1 MKTGST
7 NIRLINSGL
16 INTGLINK
24 WVKSGSPWIW
34 LTAASVSISLLALI
48 GVILLLA
55 GQGMRYFW
63 PSPVYQFELK
73 QTAAGPVR
81 LVGEI
86 YRQQSLPRQQLEQA
100 GMTLPP
106 NTGDSVTRLLIKSGN
121 REVQGQDFY
130 TLLESD
136 IQQRSLPKGLL
147 ALDRHNNGMAY
158 GLLAGMLDNGQPL
171 VGDNLRQ
178 ELQKRLP
185 IVQALVRQANDIQFR
200 QMSMLNQQ
208 FEALRLQKKRL
219 QIAGDLDSK
228 SQDRID
234 AELGELQRRHQTLID
249 KLRSLQTEKHR
260 YTLLWQD
267 MNGQIH
273 PLPLSEINRAWYP
286 NDMSFGQ
293 KLRHWAAQTKKFL
306 TDNPYNVSSEGG
318 VFPAIFGTVLM
329 VILMSIVVMPLGVIA
344 AVYLHEYAGKNW
356 LTRLIRI
363 SVVNLAGVPSIVY
376 GVFGLGFFVYL
387 IGGSLD
393 KLFYAESLPNP
404 TFGTPGVLWAA
415 LTLALLTLPVV
426 IVATE
431 EGLARIPTSL
441 RQGSQALG
449 ASKAETLWHIVL
461 PMAAPA
467 MLTGLILAVARAAG
481 ETAPLMLV
489 GVVKS
494 APVLPVDGIFPFLH
508 LERKFMH
515 LSFQIYD
522 MAFQSPNVEA
532 ARPLVFATALLLVI
546 IVVGLNLAA
555 MGIRHHLREKYRG
568 LML

>member
-1 MKTGST
+1 MIGFTK
-7 NIRLINSGL
+7 
-16 INTGLINK
+16 K
-24 WVKSGSPWIW
+24 WFASGSPWIW
-34 LTAASVSISLLALI
+34 LTAGAVSISLLALL
-48 GVILLLA
+48 GVVLLLA

-63 PSPVYQFELK
+63 PSPVYVFELK

-81 LVGEI
+81 VIGEI
-86 YRQQSLPRQQLEQA
+86 YQQQSIPREQLEQA
-100 GMTLPP
+100 GIMLPP
-106 NTGDSVTRLLIKSGN
+106 EAGETVTRYLIKTGN
-121 REVQGQDFY
+121 REIQGQDFHR
-130 TLLESD
+130 LLDTD
-136 IQQRSLPKGLL
+136 IQQRSQPKDLL
-147 ALDRHNNGMAY
+147 VLDRHINGTAY
-158 GLLAGMLDNGQPL
+158 GFLAGMLDNGQPV
-171 VGDNLRQ
+171 VGDNLAQ
-178 ELQKRLP
+178 ELQKRIP
-185 IVQALVRQANDIQFR
+185 VIQALVRQSKDIQFR
-200 QMSMLNQQ
+200 QMNMLNQQ

-219 QIAGDLDSK
+219 QMSGNFDGKA
-228 SQDRID
+228 QDRIE
-234 AELGELQRRHQTLID
+234 AEWGELQRSHQAMME
-249 KLRSLQTEKHR
+249 KLRGLQSDQSR
-260 YTLLWQD
+260 YTLLLRD
-267 MNGQIH
+267 MNGQVH
-273 PLPLSEINRAWYP
+273 PLPLSQINRAWYP
-286 NDMSFGQ
+286 NDMSLGQ
-293 KLRHWAAQTKKFL
+293 KLRHFAVQTHKFL
-306 TDNPYNVSSEGG
+306 TDNPRNANTEGG

-356 LTRLIRI
+356 LTRMIRI

-376 GVFGLGFFVYL
+376 GVFGLGFFVYF

-393 KLFYAESLPNP
+393 KLFYPEALPNP

-431 EGLARIPTSL
+431 EGLSRIPASL
-441 RQGSQALG
+441 RQGSLALG

-461 PMAAPA
+461 PMAAPT
-467 MLTGLILAVARAAG
+467 MITGLILAVARAAG

-494 APVLPVDGIFPFLH
+494 APLLPVDGVFPFLH

-555 MGIRHHLREKYRG
+555 IGIRHHLREKYRG

>member
-1 MKTGST
+1 M
-7 NIRLINSGL
+7 NIEPKVSGV
-16 INTGLINK
+16 TKK
-24 WVKSGSPWIW
+24 WLASGSPWIW
-34 LTAASVSISLLALI
+34 LTAGAVSISLLALLGI
-48 GVILLLA
+48 ILLLA

-63 PSPVYQFELK
+63 PAPVYLFELK
-73 QTAAGPVR
+73 QTAAGPVNMI
-81 LVGEI
+81 GEI
-86 YRQQSLPRQQLEQA
+86 YQQQTLSRQQLEQA
-100 GMTLPP
+100 GVMLPP
-106 NTGDSVTRLLIKSGN
+106 QAGETVTRYLIKTGN
-121 REVQGQDFY
+121 REIQGQDFHR
-130 TLLESD
+130 LLGSD
-136 IQQRSLPKGLL
+136 IQQRTLPKDLL
-147 ALDRHNNGMAY
+147 VLDRQNNGTAY
-158 GLLAGMLDNGQPL
+158 GFLAGMLDNGQPL
-171 VGDNLRQ
+171 VGNDLAQ
-178 ELQKRLP
+178 ELLKRIP
-185 IVQALVRQANDIQFR
+185 VIQSLVRQSKDIQFR
-200 QMSMLNQQ
+200 QMNMLNQQ
-208 FEALRLQKKRL
+208 FEALRLEKKRL
-219 QIAGDLDSK
+219 QMHGDLDSK
-228 SQDRID
+228 SQDRIA
-234 AELGELQRRHQTLID
+234 AEWGELQRSHQTMMD
-249 KLRSLQTEKHR
+249 TLRGLQTEQSR
-260 YTLLWQD
+260 YTLLLRD

-273 PLPLSEINRAWYP
+273 PLSLSQINHAWYP
-286 NDMSFGQ
+286 NDMTFGQ
-293 KLRHWAAQTKKFL
+293 KLRHWAAQTQKFL
-306 TDNPYNVSSEGG
+306 TDNPRNANTEGG

-356 LTRLIRI
+356 LTRMIRI

-393 KLFYAESLPNP
+393 KLFYPEALPNP

-431 EGLARIPTSL
+431 EGLSRIPASL

-449 ASKAETLWHIVL
+449 ATKAETLWHIVL

-467 MLTGLILAVARAAG
+467 MITGLILAVARAAG

-555 MGIRHHLREKYRG
+555 IGIRHHLREKYRG
-568 LML
+568 LLL

>member
-1 MKTGST
+1 MIGFTK
-7 NIRLINSGL
+7 
-16 INTGLINK
+16 K
-24 WVKSGSPWIW
+24 WFASGSPWIW
-34 LTAASVSISLLALI
+34 LTAGAVSISLLALL
-48 GVILLLA
+48 GVVLLLA

-63 PSPVYQFELK
+63 PSPVYVFDLK
-73 QTAAGPVR
+73 QTAAGPVQ
-81 LVGEI
+81 VIGDI
-86 YRQQSLPRQQLEQA
+86 YQQQSIPREQLEQA
-100 GMTLPP
+100 GIMLPP
-106 NTGDSVTRLLIKSGN
+106 EAGETVTRYLIKTGN
-121 REVQGQDFY
+121 REIQGQDFHR
-130 TLLESD
+130 LLDTD
-136 IQQRSLPKGLL
+136 IQQRSQPKDLL
-147 ALDRHNNGMAY
+147 VLDRHINGTAY
-158 GLLAGMLDNGQPL
+158 GFLAGMLDNGQPV
-171 VGDNLRQ
+171 VGDNLAQ
-178 ELQKRLP
+178 ELQKRIP
-185 IVQALVRQANDIQFR
+185 VIQALVRQSKDIQFR
-200 QMSMLNQQ
+200 QMNMLNQQ

-219 QIAGDLDSK
+219 QMRGEFDGKA
-228 SQDRID
+228 QDRIE
-234 AELGELQRRHQTLID
+234 AEWGELQRSHQAMME
-249 KLRSLQTEKHR
+249 KLRGLQIDQSR
-260 YTLLWQD
+260 YTLLLRD
-267 MNGQIH
+267 MNGQVH
-273 PLPLSEINRAWYP
+273 PLPLSQINRAWYP
-286 NDMSFGQ
+286 NEMSLGQ
-293 KLRHWAAQTKKFL
+293 KLRHFVVQTHKFL
-306 TDNPYNVSSEGG
+306 TDNPRNANTEGG

-356 LTRLIRI
+356 LTRMIRI

-376 GVFGLGFFVYL
+376 GVFGLGFFVYF

-393 KLFYAESLPNP
+393 KLFYPEALPNP

-431 EGLARIPTSL
+431 EGLSRIPASL
-441 RQGSQALG
+441 RQGSLALG

-461 PMAAPA
+461 PMAALA
-467 MLTGLILAVARAAG
+467 MITGLILAVARAAG

-494 APVLPVDGIFPFLH
+494 APLLPVDGVFPYLH

-522 MAFQSPNVEA
+522 MAFQSPNVES

-555 MGIRHHLREKYRG
+555 IGIRHHLREKYRG

>member
-1 MKTGST
+1 MIGFTK
-7 NIRLINSGL
+7 
-16 INTGLINK
+16 K
-24 WVKSGSPWIW
+24 WFASGSPWIW
-34 LTAASVSISLLALI
+34 LTAGAVSISLLALL
-48 GVILLLA
+48 GVVLLLA

-63 PSPVYQFELK
+63 PSPVYVFELK

-81 LVGEI
+81 VIGEI
-86 YRQQSLPRQQLEQA
+86 YQQQSIPREQLEQA
-100 GMTLPP
+100 GIMLPP
-106 NTGDSVTRLLIKSGN
+106 EAGETVTRYLIKTGN
-121 REVQGQDFY
+121 REIQGQDFNR
-130 TLLESD
+130 LLDTD
-136 IQQRSLPKGLL
+136 IQQRSQPKDLL
-147 ALDRHNNGMAY
+147 VLDRHINGTAY
-158 GLLAGMLDNGQPL
+158 GFLAGMLDNGQPV
-171 VGDNLRQ
+171 VGDNLAQ
-178 ELQKRLP
+178 ELQKRIP
-185 IVQALVRQANDIQFR
+185 VIQALVRQSKDIQFR
-200 QMSMLNQQ
+200 QMNMLNQQ

-219 QIAGDLDSK
+219 QMSGNFDGKA
-228 SQDRID
+228 QDRIE
-234 AELGELQRRHQTLID
+234 AEWGELQRNHQAMMQ
-249 KLRSLQTEKHR
+249 KLRGLQSDQSR
-260 YTLLWQD
+260 YTLLLRD

-273 PLPLSEINRAWYP
+273 PLPLSQINRAWYP
-286 NDMSFGQ
+286 NDMSLGQ
-293 KLRHWAAQTKKFL
+293 KLRHFAVQTHKFL
-306 TDNPYNVSSEGG
+306 TDNPRNANTEGG

-356 LTRLIRI
+356 LTRMIRI

-376 GVFGLGFFVYL
+376 GVFGLGFFVYF

-393 KLFYAESLPNP
+393 KLFYPEALPNP

-431 EGLARIPTSL
+431 EGLSRIPASL
-441 RQGSQALG
+441 RQGSLALG

-467 MLTGLILAVARAAG
+467 MITGLILAVARAAG

-494 APVLPVDGIFPFLH
+494 APLLPVDGVFPFLH

-555 MGIRHHLREKYRG
+555 IGIRHHLREKYRG

>member
-1 MKTGST
+1 MIGFTK
-7 NIRLINSGL
+7 
-16 INTGLINK
+16 K
-24 WVKSGSPWIW
+24 WFASGSPWIW
-34 LTAASVSISLLALI
+34 LTAGAVSISLLALL
-48 GVILLLA
+48 GVVLLLA

-63 PSPVYQFELK
+63 PSPVYVFELK

-81 LVGEI
+81 VIGEI
-86 YRQQSLPRQQLEQA
+86 YQQQSIPREQLEQA
-100 GMTLPP
+100 GIMLPP
-106 NTGDSVTRLLIKSGN
+106 EAGETMTRYLIKTGN
-121 REVQGQDFY
+121 REIQGQDFHR
-130 TLLESD
+130 LLDTD
-136 IQQRSLPKGLL
+136 IQQRSQPKDLL
-147 ALDRHNNGMAY
+147 VLDRHINGTAY
-158 GLLAGMLDNGQPL
+158 GFLAGMLDNGQPV
-171 VGDNLRQ
+171 VGDNLAQ
-178 ELQKRLP
+178 ELQKRIP
-185 IVQALVRQANDIQFR
+185 VIQALVRQSKDIQFR
-200 QMSMLNQQ
+200 QMNMLNQQ

-219 QIAGDLDSK
+219 QMSGNFDGKA
-228 SQDRID
+228 QDRIE
-234 AELGELQRRHQTLID
+234 AEWGELQRSHQAMME
-249 KLRSLQTEKHR
+249 KLRGLQSDQSR
-260 YTLLWQD
+260 YTLLLRD
-267 MNGQIH
+267 MNGQVH
-273 PLPLSEINRAWYP
+273 PLPLSQINRAWYP
-286 NDMSFGQ
+286 NDMSLGQ
-293 KLRHWAAQTKKFL
+293 KLRHFAVQTHKFL
-306 TDNPYNVSSEGG
+306 TDNPRNANTEGG

-356 LTRLIRI
+356 LTRMIRI

-376 GVFGLGFFVYL
+376 GVFGLGFFVYF

-393 KLFYAESLPNP
+393 KLFYPEALPNP

-431 EGLARIPTSL
+431 EGLSRIPASL
-441 RQGSQALG
+441 RQGSLALG

-467 MLTGLILAVARAAG
+467 MITGLILAVARAAG

-494 APVLPVDGIFPFLH
+494 APLLPVDGVFPFLH

-555 MGIRHHLREKYRG
+555 IGIRHHLREKYRG

>member
-1 MKTGST
+1 MMGFTK
-7 NIRLINSGL
+7 
-16 INTGLINK
+16 K
-24 WVKSGSPWIW
+24 WFGSGSPWIW
-34 LTAASVSISLLALI
+34 LTAGAVSISLLALL
-48 GVILLLA
+48 GVVLLLA

-63 PSPVYQFELK
+63 PSPVYLFELK

-81 LVGEI
+81 VIGEI
-86 YRQQSLPRQQLEQA
+86 YQQQSLPREQLEQA
-100 GMTLPP
+100 GIMLPP
-106 NTGDSVTRLLIKSGN
+106 EAGDTVTRYLIKTGN
-121 REVQGQDFY
+121 REIQGQDFHR
-130 TLLESD
+130 LLDTD
-136 IQQRSLPKGLL
+136 IQQRSQPKDVLVL
-147 ALDRHNNGMAY
+147 ERQINGTAY
-158 GLLAGMLDNGQPL
+158 GFLAGMLDNGQPL
-171 VGDNLRQ
+171 VGDNLAQ
-178 ELQKRLP
+178 ELQKRIP
-185 IVQALVRQANDIQFR
+185 VIQALVRQSKDIQFR
-200 QMSMLNQQ
+200 QMNMLNQQ

-219 QIAGDLDSK
+219 QMSGDFDSK

-234 AELGELQRRHQTLID
+234 AEWGELQRSHEAMMK
-249 KLRSLQTEKHR
+249 KLRSLQSDQSR
-260 YTLLWQD
+260 YTLLLRD

-273 PLPLSEINRAWYP
+273 PLPLSQIDRAWYP
-286 NDMSFGQ
+286 NEMSLGQ
-293 KLRHWAAQTKKFL
+293 KLRHFAVQTHQFL
-306 TDNPYNVSSEGG
+306 TDNPRNANTEGG

-356 LTRLIRI
+356 LTRMIRI

-376 GVFGLGFFVYL
+376 GVFGLGFFVYF

-393 KLFYAESLPNP
+393 KLFYPEALPNP

-431 EGLARIPTSL
+431 EGLSRIPASL
-441 RQGSQALG
+441 RQGSLALG

-467 MLTGLILAVARAAG
+467 MITGLILAVARAAG

-494 APVLPVDGIFPFLH
+494 APLLPVDGVFPFLH

-555 MGIRHHLREKYRG
+555 IGIRHHLREKYRG

>member
-1 MKTGST
+1 MTGFT
-7 NIRLINSGL
+7 K
-16 INTGLINK
+16 K
-24 WVKSGSPWIW
+24 WFASGSPWIW
-34 LTAASVSISLLALI
+34 LTAGAVSISLLALL
-48 GVILLLA
+48 GVVLLLA

-63 PSPVYQFELK
+63 PSPVYLFELK

-81 LVGEI
+81 VIGEI
-86 YRQQSLPRQQLEQA
+86 YQQQSLPREQLEQA
-100 GMTLPP
+100 GIMLPP
-106 NTGDSVTRLLIKSGN
+106 EAGDTVTRYLIKTGN
-121 REVQGQDFY
+121 REIQGQDFHR
-130 TLLESD
+130 LLDTD
-136 IQQRSLPKGLL
+136 IQQRSQPKDVLVL
-147 ALDRHNNGMAY
+147 ERQINGTAY
-158 GLLAGMLDNGQPL
+158 GFLAGMLDNGQPL
-171 VGDNLRQ
+171 VGDNLAQ
-178 ELQKRLP
+178 ELQKRIP
-185 IVQALVRQANDIQFR
+185 VIQALVRQSKDIQFR
-200 QMSMLNQQ
+200 QMNMLNQQ

-219 QIAGDLDSK
+219 QMSGDFDSR

-234 AELGELQRRHQTLID
+234 AEWGELQRSHEAMME
-249 KLRSLQTEKHR
+249 KLRSLQSDQSR
-260 YTLLWQD
+260 YTLLLRD

-273 PLPLSEINRAWYP
+273 PLPLSQIDRAWYP
-286 NDMSFGQ
+286 NKMSLWQ
-293 KLRHWAAQTKKFL
+293 KIDHFAVQTHKFL
-306 TDNPYNVSSEGG
+306 TDNPRNANTEGG

-356 LTRLIRI
+356 LTRMIRI

-376 GVFGLGFFVYL
+376 GVFGLGFFVYF

-393 KLFYAESLPNP
+393 KLFYPEALPNP

-431 EGLARIPTSL
+431 EGLSRIPASL
-441 RQGSQALG
+441 RQGSLALG

-467 MLTGLILAVARAAG
+467 MITGLILAVARAAG

-494 APVLPVDGIFPFLH
+494 APLLPVDGVFPFLH

-555 MGIRHHLREKYRG
+555 IGIRHHLREKYRG

>member
-1 MKTGST
+1 MIGFTK
-7 NIRLINSGL
+7 
-16 INTGLINK
+16 K
-24 WVKSGSPWIW
+24 WFASGSPWIW
-34 LTAASVSISLLALI
+34 LTAGAVSISLLALL
-48 GVILLLA
+48 GVVLLLA

-63 PSPVYQFELK
+63 PSPVYVFELK

-81 LVGEI
+81 VIGEI
-86 YRQQSLPRQQLEQA
+86 YQQQSIPREQLEQA
-100 GMTLPP
+100 GIMLPP
-106 NTGDSVTRLLIKSGN
+106 EAGETVTRYLIKTGN
-121 REVQGQDFY
+121 REIQGQDFHR
-130 TLLESD
+130 LLDTD
-136 IQQRSLPKGLL
+136 IQQRSQPKDLL
-147 ALDRHNNGMAY
+147 VLDRHINGTAY
-158 GLLAGMLDNGQPL
+158 GFLAGMLDNGQPV
-171 VGDNLRQ
+171 VGDNLAQ
-178 ELQKRLP
+178 ELQKRIP
-185 IVQALVRQANDIQFR
+185 VIQALVRQSKDIQFR
-200 QMSMLNQQ
+200 QMNMLNQQ
-208 FEALRLQKKRL
+208 FEALRLQKKLL
-219 QIAGDLDSK
+219 QMSGNFDGKA
-228 SQDRID
+228 QDRIE
-234 AELGELQRRHQTLID
+234 AEWGELQRSHQAMME
-249 KLRSLQTEKHR
+249 KLRGLQSDQSR
-260 YTLLWQD
+260 YTLLLRD
-267 MNGQIH
+267 MNGQVH
-273 PLPLSEINRAWYP
+273 PLPLSQINRAWYP
-286 NDMSFGQ
+286 NDMSLGQ
-293 KLRHWAAQTKKFL
+293 KLRHFAVQTHKFL
-306 TDNPYNVSSEGG
+306 TDNPRNANTEGG

-356 LTRLIRI
+356 LTRMIRI

-376 GVFGLGFFVYL
+376 GVFGLGFFVYF

-393 KLFYAESLPNP
+393 KLFYPEALPNP

-431 EGLARIPTSL
+431 EGLSRIPASL
-441 RQGSQALG
+441 RQGSLALG

-467 MLTGLILAVARAAG
+467 MITGLILAVARAAG

-494 APVLPVDGIFPFLH
+494 APLLPVDGVFPFLH

-555 MGIRHHLREKYRG
+555 IGIRHHLREKYRG

>member
-1 MKTGST
+1 M
-7 NIRLINSGL
+7 
-16 INTGLINK
+16 
-24 WVKSGSPWIW
+24 
-34 LTAASVSISLLALI
+34 SISLLALLGI
-48 GVILLLA
+48 VLLLA

-63 PSPVYQFELK
+63 PAPVYLFELK
-73 QTAAGPVR
+73 QTAAGPVT
-81 LVGEI
+81 VIGEI
-86 YRQQSLPRQQLEQA
+86 YQQQSLPRQQLEQA
-100 GMTLPP
+100 GVILPP
-106 NTGDSVTRLLIKSGN
+106 EAGETVTRYLIKTGN
-121 REVQGQDFY
+121 REIQGQDFHR
-130 TLLESD
+130 LLDSD
-136 IQQRSLPKGLL
+136 IQQRTQPKAVLV
-147 ALDRHNNGMAY
+147 LDRQNHGTAY
-158 GLLAGMLDNGQPL
+158 GFLAGMLDNGQPL
-171 VGDNLRQ
+171 VGDNLAQ
-178 ELQKRLP
+178 ELQKLIP
-185 IVQALVRQANDIQFR
+185 VIQGLVRQSKDIQYR
-200 QMSMLNQQ
+200 QMNMLNQQ

-219 QIAGDLDSK
+219 QMTGSLDSK
-228 SQDRID
+228 SQDSIE
-234 AELGELQRRHQTLID
+234 AEWGELQRRHLAMME
-249 KLRSLQTEKHR
+249 KLRDLQTEQNR
-260 YTLLWQD
+260 YTLLLRD

-273 PLPLSEINRAWYP
+273 PMSLSQVNRAWYP
-286 NDMSFGQ
+286 NDMNLGD
-293 KLRHWAAQTKKFL
+293 KLRHWGAQVHQFL
-306 TDNPYNVSSEGG
+306 TDNPRNASTEGG

-344 AVYLHEYAGKNW
+344 AVYLHEYAGKNV
-356 LTRLIRI
+356 LTRMIRI

-376 GVFGLGFFVYL
+376 GVFGLGFFVYF

-393 KLFYAESLPNP
+393 KLFYAEALPNP

-431 EGLARIPTSL
+431 EGLSRIPASL

-467 MLTGLILAVARAAG
+467 MITGLILAVARAAG

-494 APVLPVDGIFPFLH
+494 APLLPVDGIFPFLH

-555 MGIRHHLREKYRG
+555 IGIRHYLREKYRG

>member
-1 MKTGST
+1 M
-7 NIRLINSGL
+7 NIDPKVSGV
-16 INTGLINK
+16 TKK
-24 WVKSGSPWIW
+24 WLASGSPWIW
-34 LTAASVSISLLALI
+34 LTAGAVSISLLALLGI
-48 GVILLLA
+48 ILLLA

-63 PSPVYQFELK
+63 PAPVYLFELK
-73 QTAAGPVR
+73 QTAAGPVNMI
-81 LVGEI
+81 GEI
-86 YRQQSLPRQQLEQA
+86 YQQQTLSRQQLEQA
-100 GMTLPP
+100 GVMLPP
-106 NTGDSVTRLLIKSGN
+106 QAGETVTRYLIKTGN
-121 REVQGQDFY
+121 REIQGQDFHR
-130 TLLESD
+130 LLGSD
-136 IQQRSLPKGLL
+136 IQQRTLPKDLL
-147 ALDRHNNGMAY
+147 ALDRQNNGTAY
-158 GLLAGMLDNGQPL
+158 GFLAGMLDNGQPL
-171 VGDNLRQ
+171 VGNDLAQ
-178 ELQKRLP
+178 ELLKRIP
-185 IVQALVRQANDIQFR
+185 VIQSLVRQSKDIQFR
-200 QMSMLNQQ
+200 QMNMLNQQ
-208 FEALRLQKKRL
+208 FEALRLEKKRL
-219 QIAGDLDSK
+219 QMHGDLDSK
-228 SQDRID
+228 SQDRIA
-234 AELGELQRRHQTLID
+234 AEWGELQRSHQTMMD
-249 KLRSLQTEKHR
+249 TLRGLQTEQSR
-260 YTLLWQD
+260 YTLLLRD

-273 PLPLSEINRAWYP
+273 PLSLSQINHAWYP
-286 NDMSFGQ
+286 NDMTFGQ
-293 KLRHWAAQTKKFL
+293 KLRHWAAQTQKFL
-306 TDNPYNVSSEGG
+306 TDNPRNANTEGG

-356 LTRLIRI
+356 LTRMIRI

-393 KLFYAESLPNP
+393 KLFYPEALPNP

-431 EGLARIPTSL
+431 EGLSRIPASL

-449 ASKAETLWHIVL
+449 ATKAETLWHIVL

-467 MLTGLILAVARAAG
+467 MITGLILAVARAAG

-555 MGIRHHLREKYRG
+555 IGIRHHLREKYRG
-568 LML
+568 LLL

>member
-1 MKTGST
+1 MIGFTK
-7 NIRLINSGL
+7 
-16 INTGLINK
+16 K
-24 WVKSGSPWIW
+24 WFASGSPWIW
-34 LTAASVSISLLALI
+34 LTAGAVSISLLALL
-48 GVILLLA
+48 GVVLLLA

-63 PSPVYQFELK
+63 PSPVYVFELK

-81 LVGEI
+81 VIGEI
-86 YRQQSLPRQQLEQA
+86 YQQQSIPREQLEQA
-100 GMTLPP
+100 GIMLPP
-106 NTGDSVTRLLIKSGN
+106 EAGETVTRYLIKTGN
-121 REVQGQDFY
+121 REIQGQDFHR
-130 TLLESD
+130 LLDTD
-136 IQQRSLPKGLL
+136 IQQRSQPKDLL
-147 ALDRHNNGMAY
+147 VLDRHINGTAY
-158 GLLAGMLDNGQPL
+158 GFLAGMLDNGQPV
-171 VGDNLRQ
+171 VGDNLAQ
-178 ELQKRLP
+178 ELQKRIP
-185 IVQALVRQANDIQFR
+185 VIQALVRQSKDIQFR
-200 QMSMLNQQ
+200 QMNMLNQQ

-219 QIAGDLDSK
+219 QMSGDFDGK
-228 SQDRID
+228 AQDRIE
-234 AELGELQRRHQTLID
+234 AEWGELQRSHQAMME
-249 KLRSLQTEKHR
+249 KLRGLQSDQSR
-260 YTLLWQD
+260 YTLLLRD
-267 MNGQIH
+267 MNGQVH
-273 PLPLSEINRAWYP
+273 PLPLSQINRAWYP
-286 NDMSFGQ
+286 NDMSLGQ
-293 KLRHWAAQTKKFL
+293 KLRHFAVQTHKFL
-306 TDNPYNVSSEGG
+306 TDNPRNANTEGG

-356 LTRLIRI
+356 LTRMIRI

-376 GVFGLGFFVYL
+376 GVFGLGFFVYF

-393 KLFYAESLPNP
+393 KLFYPEALPNP

-431 EGLARIPTSL
+431 EGLSRIPASL
-441 RQGSQALG
+441 RQGSLALG

-467 MLTGLILAVARAAG
+467 MITGLILAVARAAG

-494 APVLPVDGIFPFLH
+494 APLLPVDGVFPFLH

-555 MGIRHHLREKYRG
+555 IGLRHHLREKYRG

>member
-1 MKTGST
+1 MIGFTK
-7 NIRLINSGL
+7 
-16 INTGLINK
+16 K
-24 WVKSGSPWIW
+24 WFASGSPWIW
-34 LTAASVSISLLALI
+34 LTAGAVSISLLALL
-48 GVILLLA
+48 GVVLLLA

-63 PSPVYQFELK
+63 PSPVYVFELK

-81 LVGEI
+81 VIGEI
-86 YRQQSLPRQQLEQA
+86 YQQQSIPREQLEQA
-100 GMTLPP
+100 GIMLPP
-106 NTGDSVTRLLIKSGN
+106 EAGETVTRYLIKTGN
-121 REVQGQDFY
+121 REIQGQDFHR
-130 TLLESD
+130 LLDTD
-136 IQQRSLPKGLL
+136 IQQRSQPKDLL
-147 ALDRHNNGMAY
+147 VLDRHINGTAY
-158 GLLAGMLDNGQPL
+158 GFLAGMLDNGQPV
-171 VGDNLRQ
+171 VGDNLAQ
-178 ELQKRLP
+178 ELQKRIP
-185 IVQALVRQANDIQFR
+185 VIQALVRQSKDIQFR
-200 QMSMLNQQ
+200 QMNMLNQQ

-219 QIAGDLDSK
+219 QMSGNFDGKA
-228 SQDRID
+228 QDRIE
-234 AELGELQRRHQTLID
+234 AEWGELQRSHQAMME
-249 KLRSLQTEKHR
+249 KLRGLQSDQSR
-260 YTLLWQD
+260 YTLLLRD
-267 MNGQIH
+267 MNGQVH
-273 PLPLSEINRAWYP
+273 PLPLSQINRAWYP
-286 NDMSFGQ
+286 NDMSLGQ
-293 KLRHWAAQTKKFL
+293 KLRHFAVQTHKFL
-306 TDNPYNVSSEGG
+306 TDNPRNANTEGG

-356 LTRLIRI
+356 LTRMIRI

-376 GVFGLGFFVYL
+376 GVFGLGFFVYF

-393 KLFYAESLPNP
+393 KLFYPEALPNP

-431 EGLARIPTSL
+431 EGLSRIPASL
-441 RQGSQALG
+441 RQGSLALG

-467 MLTGLILAVARAAG
+467 MITGLILAVARAAG

-494 APVLPVDGIFPFLH
+494 APLLPVDGVFPFLH

-555 MGIRHHLREKYRG
+555 IGIRHHLREKYRG

>member
-1 MKTGST
+1 MTTTGAT
-7 NIRLINSGL
+7 Q
-16 INTGLINK
+16 K
-24 WVKSGSPWIW
+24 WFASGSPWIW
-34 LTAASVSISLLALI
+34 LTAGAVSISLLALLGI
-48 GVILLLA
+48 VLLLA

-63 PSPVYQFELK
+63 PAPVYLFELK
-73 QTAAGPVR
+73 QTAAGPVT
-81 LVGEI
+81 VIGEI
-86 YRQQSLPRQQLEQA
+86 YQQQSLPRQQLEQA
-100 GMTLPP
+100 GVILPP
-106 NTGDSVTRLLIKSGN
+106 EAGETVTRYLIKTGN
-121 REVQGQDFY
+121 REIQGQDFHR
-130 TLLESD
+130 LLDSD
-136 IQQRSLPKGLL
+136 IQQRTQPKAVLV
-147 ALDRHNNGMAY
+147 LDRQNHGTAY
-158 GLLAGMLDNGQPL
+158 GFLAGMLDNGQPL
-171 VGDNLRQ
+171 VGDNLAQ
-178 ELQKRLP
+178 ELQKLIP
-185 IVQALVRQANDIQFR
+185 VIQGLVRQSKDIQYR
-200 QMSMLNQQ
+200 QMNMLNQQ

-219 QIAGDLDSK
+219 QMTGSLDSK
-228 SQDRID
+228 SQDGIE
-234 AELGELQRRHQTLID
+234 AEWGELQRRHLAMME
-249 KLRSLQTEKHR
+249 KLRDLQTEQNR
-260 YTLLWQD
+260 YTLLLRD

-273 PLPLSEINRAWYP
+273 PMSLSQVNRAWYP
-286 NDMSFGQ
+286 NDMSLGD
-293 KLRHWAAQTKKFL
+293 KLRHWGAQVHQFL
-306 TDNPYNVSSEGG
+306 TDNPRNASTEGG

-344 AVYLHEYAGKNW
+344 AVYLHEYAGKNA
-356 LTRLIRI
+356 LTRMIRI

-376 GVFGLGFFVYL
+376 GVFGLGFFVYF

-393 KLFYAESLPNP
+393 KLFYAEALPNP

-431 EGLARIPTSL
+431 EGLSRIPASL

-467 MLTGLILAVARAAG
+467 MITGLILAVARAAG

-494 APVLPVDGIFPFLH
+494 APLLPVDGIFPFLH

-555 MGIRHHLREKYRG
+555 IGIRHHLREKYRG

>member
-1 MKTGST
+1 MIGFTK
-7 NIRLINSGL
+7 
-16 INTGLINK
+16 K
-24 WVKSGSPWIW
+24 WFASGSPWIW
-34 LTAASVSISLLALI
+34 LTAGAVSISLLALL
-48 GVILLLA
+48 GVVLLLA

-63 PSPVYQFELK
+63 PSPVYVFELK

-81 LVGEI
+81 VIGEI
-86 YRQQSLPRQQLEQA
+86 YQQQSIPREQLEQA
-100 GMTLPP
+100 GIMLPP
-106 NTGDSVTRLLIKSGN
+106 EAGETVTRYLIKTGN
-121 REVQGQDFY
+121 REIQGQDFNR
-130 TLLESD
+130 LLDTD
-136 IQQRSLPKGLL
+136 IQQRSQPKDLL
-147 ALDRHNNGMAY
+147 VLDRHINGTAY
-158 GLLAGMLDNGQPL
+158 GFLAGMLDNGQPV
-171 VGDNLRQ
+171 VGDNLAQ
-178 ELQKRLP
+178 ELQKRIP
-185 IVQALVRQANDIQFR
+185 VIQALVRQSKDIQFR
-200 QMSMLNQQ
+200 QMNMLNQQ

-219 QIAGDLDSK
+219 QMSGNFDGKA
-228 SQDRID
+228 QDRIE
-234 AELGELQRRHQTLID
+234 AEWGELQRSHQAMME
-249 KLRSLQTEKHR
+249 KLRGLQSDQSR
-260 YTLLWQD
+260 YTLLLRD
-267 MNGQIH
+267 MNGQVH
-273 PLPLSEINRAWYP
+273 PLPLSQINRAWYP
-286 NDMSFGQ
+286 NDMSLGQ
-293 KLRHWAAQTKKFL
+293 KLRHFAVQTHKFL
-306 TDNPYNVSSEGG
+306 TDNPRNANTEGG

-356 LTRLIRI
+356 LTRMIRI

-376 GVFGLGFFVYL
+376 GVFGLGFFVYF

-393 KLFYAESLPNP
+393 KLFYPEALPNP

-431 EGLARIPTSL
+431 EGLSRIPASL
-441 RQGSQALG
+441 RQGSLALG

-467 MLTGLILAVARAAG
+467 MITGLILAVARAAG

-494 APVLPVDGIFPFLH
+494 APLLPVDGVFPFLH

-555 MGIRHHLREKYRG
+555 IGIRHHLREKYRG

>member
-1 MKTGST
+1 M
-7 NIRLINSGL
+7 NIEPKVSGV
-16 INTGLINK
+16 TKK
-24 WVKSGSPWIW
+24 WLASGSPWIW
-34 LTAASVSISLLALI
+34 LTAGAVSISLLALLGI
-48 GVILLLA
+48 ILLLA

-63 PSPVYQFELK
+63 PAPVYLFELK
-73 QTAAGPVR
+73 QTAAGPVNMI
-81 LVGEI
+81 GEI
-86 YRQQSLPRQQLEQA
+86 YQQQTLSRQQLEQA
-100 GMTLPP
+100 GVMLPP
-106 NTGDSVTRLLIKSGN
+106 QAGETVTRYLIKTGN
-121 REVQGQDFY
+121 REIQGQDFHR
-130 TLLESD
+130 LLGSD
-136 IQQRSLPKGLL
+136 IQQRTLPKDLL
-147 ALDRHNNGMAY
+147 ALDRQNNGTAY
-158 GLLAGMLDNGQPL
+158 GFLAGMLDNGQPL
-171 VGDNLRQ
+171 VGNDLAQ
-178 ELQKRLP
+178 ELLKRIP
-185 IVQALVRQANDIQFR
+185 VIQSLVRQSKDIQFR
-200 QMSMLNQQ
+200 QMNMLNQQ
-208 FEALRLQKKRL
+208 FEALRLEKKRL
-219 QIAGDLDSK
+219 QMHGDLDSK
-228 SQDRID
+228 SQDRIA
-234 AELGELQRRHQTLID
+234 AEWGELQRSHQTMMD
-249 KLRSLQTEKHR
+249 TLRGLQTEQSR
-260 YTLLWQD
+260 YTLLLRD

-273 PLPLSEINRAWYP
+273 PLSLSQINHAWYP
-286 NDMSFGQ
+286 NDMTFAQ
-293 KLRHWAAQTKKFL
+293 KLRHWAAQTQKFL
-306 TDNPYNVSSEGG
+306 TDNPRNANTEGG

-356 LTRLIRI
+356 LTRMIRI

-393 KLFYAESLPNP
+393 KLFYPEALPNP

-431 EGLARIPTSL
+431 EGLSRIPASL

-449 ASKAETLWHIVL
+449 ATKAETLWHIVL

-467 MLTGLILAVARAAG
+467 MITGLILAVARAAG

-555 MGIRHHLREKYRG
+555 IGIRHHLREKYRG
-568 LML
+568 LLL

>member
-1 MKTGST
+1 MIGFTK
-7 NIRLINSGL
+7 
-16 INTGLINK
+16 K
-24 WVKSGSPWIW
+24 WFASGSPWIW
-34 LTAASVSISLLALI
+34 LTAGAVSISLLALL
-48 GVILLLA
+48 GVVLLLA

-63 PSPVYQFELK
+63 PSPVYVFELK

-81 LVGEI
+81 VIGEI
-86 YRQQSLPRQQLEQA
+86 YQQQSIPREQLEQA
-100 GMTLPP
+100 GIMLPP
-106 NTGDSVTRLLIKSGN
+106 EAGETVTRYLIKTGN
-121 REVQGQDFY
+121 REIQGQDFHR
-130 TLLESD
+130 LLDTD
-136 IQQRSLPKGLL
+136 IQQRSQPKDLL
-147 ALDRHNNGMAY
+147 VLDRHINGTAY
-158 GLLAGMLDNGQPL
+158 GFLAGMLDNGQPV
-171 VGDNLRQ
+171 VGDNLAQ
-178 ELQKRLP
+178 ELQKRIP
-185 IVQALVRQANDIQFR
+185 VIQALVRQSKDIQFR
-200 QMSMLNQQ
+200 QMNMLNQQ

-219 QIAGDLDSK
+219 QMSGNFDGKA
-228 SQDRID
+228 QDRIE
-234 AELGELQRRHQTLID
+234 AEWGELQRSHQAMME
-249 KLRSLQTEKHR
+249 KLRGLQSDQSR
-260 YTLLWQD
+260 YTLLLRD
-267 MNGQIH
+267 MNGQVH
-273 PLPLSEINRAWYP
+273 PLPLSQINRAWYP
-286 NDMSFGQ
+286 NDMSLGQ
-293 KLRHWAAQTKKFL
+293 KLRHFAVQTHKFL
-306 TDNPYNVSSEGG
+306 TDNPRNANTEGG

-356 LTRLIRI
+356 LTRMIRI

-376 GVFGLGFFVYL
+376 GVFGLGFFVYF

-393 KLFYAESLPNP
+393 KLFYPEALPNP

-431 EGLARIPTSL
+431 EGLSRIPASL
-441 RQGSQALG
+441 RQGSLALG

-467 MLTGLILAVARAAG
+467 MITGLILAVARAAG

-489 GVVKS
+489 RVVKS
-494 APVLPVDGIFPFLH
+494 APLLPVDGVFPFLH

-555 MGIRHHLREKYRG
+555 IGIRHHLREKYRG

>member
-1 MKTGST
+1 MTTTGAT
-7 NIRLINSGL
+7 Q
-16 INTGLINK
+16 K
-24 WVKSGSPWIW
+24 WFASGSPWIW
-34 LTAASVSISLLALI
+34 LTAGAVSISLLALLGI
-48 GVILLLA
+48 VLLLA
-55 GQGMRYFW
+55 GQGLRYFW
-63 PSPVYQFELK
+63 PAPVYLFELK
-73 QTAAGPVR
+73 QAAAGPVT
-81 LVGEI
+81 VIGEI
-86 YRQQSLPRQQLEQA
+86 YQQQLLPRQQLEQA
-100 GMTLPP
+100 GVILPP
-106 NTGDSVTRLLIKSGN
+106 QAGETVTRYLIKTGN
-121 REVQGQDFY
+121 REIQGQDFHR
-130 TLLESD
+130 LLESD
-136 IQQRSLPKGLL
+136 IQQRTEPKALL
-147 ALDRHNNGMAY
+147 VLDRQNHGTAY
-158 GLLAGMLDNGQPL
+158 GFLAGMLDNGQPL
-171 VGDNLRQ
+171 VGDNLAQ
-178 ELQKRLP
+178 ELQKLIP
-185 IVQALVRQANDIQFR
+185 VIQGVVRQSKDIQYR
-200 QMSMLNQQ
+200 QMNMLNQQ

-219 QIAGDLDSK
+219 QMTGSLDSK
-228 SQDRID
+228 SQDSIE
-234 AELGELQRRHQTLID
+234 AEWGELQRRHLAMME
-249 KLRSLQTEKHR
+249 KLRDLQTEQNR
-260 YTLLWQD
+260 YTLLLRD

-273 PLPLSEINRAWYP
+273 PMSLSQVNRAWYP
-286 NDMSFGQ
+286 NDMSLSD
-293 KLRHWAAQTKKFL
+293 KLRHWGAQVHQFL
-306 TDNPYNVSSEGG
+306 TDNPRNASTEGG

-344 AVYLHEYAGKNW
+344 AVYLHEYAGKNT
-356 LTRLIRI
+356 LTRMIRI

-376 GVFGLGFFVYL
+376 GVFGLGFFVYF

-393 KLFYAESLPNP
+393 KLFYAEALPNP

-431 EGLARIPTSL
+431 EGLSRIPASL

-467 MLTGLILAVARAAG
+467 MITGLILAVARAAG

-494 APVLPVDGIFPFLH
+494 APLLPVDGIFPFLH

-555 MGIRHHLREKYRG
+555 IGIRHHLREKYRG

>member
-1 MKTGST
+1 MKKKLIT
-7 NIRLINSGL
+7 NRF
-16 INTGLINK
+16 INK

-34 LTAASVSISLLALI
+34 LTAASVSISLLALL

-55 GQGMRYFW
+55 GQGVRYFW
-63 PSPVYQFELK
+63 PNPVYQFELK
-73 QTAAGPVR
+73 QTAAGPAR
-81 LVGEI
+81 MVGEI
-86 YRQQSLPRQQLEQA
+86 YHQQSLPRQQLEQA
-100 GMTLPP
+100 GVILPP
-106 NTGDSVTRLLIKSGN
+106 NTGESVTRLLIKTGN
-121 REVQGQDFY
+121 REIQGQDFH
-130 TLLESD
+130 TLLDSD
-136 IQQRSLPKGLL
+136 IQQRSRPKALL

-158 GLLAGMLDNGQPL
+158 GFFAGMLDNGQPL
-171 VGDNLRQ
+171 VGDNVVR
-178 ELQKRLP
+178 ELQKRIP
-185 IVQALVRQANDIQFR
+185 TVQALVRQGRDIQFR
-200 QMSMLNQQ
+200 QMNMLNQQ
-208 FEALRLQKKRL
+208 FEALRLEKKRL
-219 QIAGDLDSK
+219 QKTGDLDSQT
-228 SQDRID
+228 QDRIE
-234 AELGELQRRHQTLID
+234 AELGELQRRHQRLID
-249 KLRSLQTEKHR
+249 TLRDLQAEQSR

-273 PLPLSEINRAWYP
+273 PLSLSQINRAWYP

-293 KLRHWAAQTKKFL
+293 KLRHWLAQMKKFL
-306 TDNPYNVSSEGG
+306 MENPHNASAEGG

-329 VILMSIVVMPLGVIA
+329 VILMSILVMPLGVIA
-344 AVYLHEYAGKNW
+344 AVYLHEYARKNW

-393 KLFYAESLPNP
+393 KIFYPESLPTP

-431 EGLARIPTSL
+431 EGLSRIPTSL

-494 APVLPVDGIFPFLH
+494 APILPVDGIFPFLH

-532 ARPLVFATALLLVI
+532 TRLLVFAIALLLVV

-568 LML
+568 LM

>member
-1 MKTGST
+1 MIGFTK
-7 NIRLINSGL
+7 
-16 INTGLINK
+16 K
-24 WVKSGSPWIW
+24 WFASGSPWIW
-34 LTAASVSISLLALI
+34 LTAGAVSISLLALL
-48 GVILLLA
+48 GVVLLLA

-63 PSPVYQFELK
+63 PSPVYVFELK

-81 LVGEI
+81 VIGEI
-86 YRQQSLPRQQLEQA
+86 YQQQSIPREQLEQA
-100 GMTLPP
+100 GIMLPP
-106 NTGDSVTRLLIKSGN
+106 EAGETVTRYLIKTGN
-121 REVQGQDFY
+121 REIQGQDFHR
-130 TLLESD
+130 LLDTD
-136 IQQRSLPKGLL
+136 IQQRSQPKDLL
-147 ALDRHNNGMAY
+147 VLDRHINGTAY
-158 GLLAGMLDNGQPL
+158 GFLAGILDNGQPV
-171 VGDNLRQ
+171 VGDNLAQ
-178 ELQKRLP
+178 ELQKRIP
-185 IVQALVRQANDIQFR
+185 VIQALVRQSKDIQFR
-200 QMSMLNQQ
+200 QMNMLNQQ

-219 QIAGDLDSK
+219 QMSGNFDGKA
-228 SQDRID
+228 QDRIE
-234 AELGELQRRHQTLID
+234 AEWGELQRSHQAMME
-249 KLRSLQTEKHR
+249 KLRGLQSDQSR
-260 YTLLWQD
+260 YTLLLRD
-267 MNGQIH
+267 MNGQVH
-273 PLPLSEINRAWYP
+273 PLPLSQINRAWYP
-286 NDMSFGQ
+286 NDMSLGQ
-293 KLRHWAAQTKKFL
+293 KLRHFAVQTHKFL
-306 TDNPYNVSSEGG
+306 TDNPRNANTEGG

-356 LTRLIRI
+356 LTRMIRI

-376 GVFGLGFFVYL
+376 GVFGLGFFVYF

-393 KLFYAESLPNP
+393 KLFYPEALPNP

-431 EGLARIPTSL
+431 EGLSRIPASL
-441 RQGSQALG
+441 RQGSLALG

-467 MLTGLILAVARAAG
+467 MITGLILAVARAAG

-494 APVLPVDGIFPFLH
+494 APLLPVDGVFPFLH

-555 MGIRHHLREKYRG
+555 IGIRHHLREKYRG

>member
-1 MKTGST
+1 MIGFTK
-7 NIRLINSGL
+7 
-16 INTGLINK
+16 K
-24 WVKSGSPWIW
+24 WFASGSPWIW
-34 LTAASVSISLLALI
+34 LTAGAVSISLLALL
-48 GVILLLA
+48 GVVLLLA

-63 PSPVYQFELK
+63 PSPVYVFELK

-81 LVGEI
+81 VIGEI
-86 YRQQSLPRQQLEQA
+86 YQQQSIPREQLEQA
-100 GMTLPP
+100 GIMLPP
-106 NTGDSVTRLLIKSGN
+106 EAGETVTRYLIKTGN
-121 REVQGQDFY
+121 REIQGQDFHR
-130 TLLESD
+130 LLDTD
-136 IQQRSLPKGLL
+136 IQQRSQPKDLL
-147 ALDRHNNGMAY
+147 VLDRHINGTAY
-158 GLLAGMLDNGQPL
+158 GFLAGMLDNGQPV
-171 VGDNLRQ
+171 VGDNLAQ
-178 ELQKRLP
+178 ELQKRIP
-185 IVQALVRQANDIQFR
+185 VIQALVRQSKDIQFR
-200 QMSMLNQQ
+200 QMNMLNQQ

-219 QIAGDLDSK
+219 QMSGNFDGKA
-228 SQDRID
+228 QDRIE
-234 AELGELQRRHQTLID
+234 AEWGELQRNHQAMME
-249 KLRSLQTEKHR
+249 KLRGLQSDQSR
-260 YTLLWQD
+260 YTLLLRD
-267 MNGQIH
+267 MNGQVH
-273 PLPLSEINRAWYP
+273 PLPLSQINRAWYP
-286 NDMSFGQ
+286 NDMSLGQ
-293 KLRHWAAQTKKFL
+293 KLRHFAVQTHKFL
-306 TDNPYNVSSEGG
+306 TDNPRNANTEGG

-356 LTRLIRI
+356 LTRMIRI

-376 GVFGLGFFVYL
+376 GVFGLGFFVYF

-393 KLFYAESLPNP
+393 KLFYPEALPNP

-431 EGLARIPTSL
+431 EGLSRIPASL
-441 RQGSQALG
+441 RQGSLALG

-467 MLTGLILAVARAAG
+467 MITGLILAVARAAG

-494 APVLPVDGIFPFLH
+494 APLLPVDGVFPFLH

-555 MGIRHHLREKYRG
+555 IGIRHHLREKYRG

>member
-1 MKTGST
+1 MIGFTK
-7 NIRLINSGL
+7 
-16 INTGLINK
+16 K
-24 WVKSGSPWIW
+24 WFASGSPWIW
-34 LTAASVSISLLALI
+34 LTAGAVSISLLALL
-48 GVILLLA
+48 GVVLLLA

-63 PSPVYQFELK
+63 PSPVYVFELK

-81 LVGEI
+81 VIGEI
-86 YRQQSLPRQQLEQA
+86 YQQQSIPREQLEQA
-100 GMTLPP
+100 GIMLPP
-106 NTGDSVTRLLIKSGN
+106 EAGETVTRYLIKTGN
-121 REVQGQDFY
+121 REIQGQDFHR
-130 TLLESD
+130 LLDTD
-136 IQQRSLPKGLL
+136 IQQRSQPKDLL
-147 ALDRHNNGMAY
+147 VLDRHINGTAY
-158 GLLAGMLDNGQPL
+158 GFLAGMLDNGQPV
-171 VGDNLRQ
+171 VGDNLAQ
-178 ELQKRLP
+178 ELQKRIP
-185 IVQALVRQANDIQFR
+185 VIQALVRQSKDIQFR
-200 QMSMLNQQ
+200 QMNMLNQQ

-219 QIAGDLDSK
+219 QMSGNFDGKA
-228 SQDRID
+228 QDRIE
-234 AELGELQRRHQTLID
+234 AEWGELQRSHQAMIE
-249 KLRSLQTEKHR
+249 KLRGLQSDQSR
-260 YTLLWQD
+260 YTLLLRD
-267 MNGQIH
+267 MNGQVH
-273 PLPLSEINRAWYP
+273 PLPLSQINRAWYP
-286 NDMSFGQ
+286 NDMSLGQ
-293 KLRHWAAQTKKFL
+293 KLRHFAVQTHKFL
-306 TDNPYNVSSEGG
+306 TDNPRNANTEGG

-356 LTRLIRI
+356 LTRMIRI

-376 GVFGLGFFVYL
+376 GVFGLGFFVYF

-393 KLFYAESLPNP
+393 KLFYPEALPNP

-431 EGLARIPTSL
+431 EGLSRIPASL
-441 RQGSQALG
+441 RQGSLALG

-467 MLTGLILAVARAAG
+467 MITGLILAVARAAG

-494 APVLPVDGIFPFLH
+494 APLLPVDGVFPFLH

-555 MGIRHHLREKYRG
+555 IGIRHHLREKYRG